1 MTEAQ
6 VLTMITALTPLY
18 PFLFAL
24 AAVMFKWLIAT
35 LPKDRQAE
43 VNQVVQMVVQGVEQ
57 CANGKSGPEKKQM
70 AVTRISTVLNSLHI
84 SVPPMLVDA
93 MIEATVY
100 GINQSQPISLPSVP
114 VNQAL
119 QAASGINAMPTNG

>member
-6 VLTMITALTPLY
+6 VLTMITALTPVY